1 MEMKTANKAWLGLF
15 AVLAATVM
23 NILDSTIVNVAAPA
37 ISADL
42 GASFSDLQWI
52 AAGYTLALAAGLL
65 TGGRLGDMFGRKR
78 ILMIG
83 LVGFVAA
90 SLSCSLAWAPEV
102 LIASRVVQGLFG
114 SIMIPQ
120 CFGLIRDL
128 FGANVGKAFAAFG
141 PAIGLST
148 ILGPV
153 VAGLLT
159 DGAGWRSV
167 FAINLPLGLF
177 ALIAGAKAL
186 PLIDGKRAGGLDV
199 IGALVAGVA
208 MFLLV
213 FPLVQGR
220 ELGWPAW
227 TLAMAAS
234 AIIAF
239 GIFLWYQISRKS
251 QGKTPLVQLS
261 VFAKRS
267 YTSGVVFVVVFFGAI
282 VGFSLAVGLFLQLGL
297 GQSPIRASLTMA
309 SWAIGA
315 FLGSGFAATMMAKL
329 GRRILHIGLS
339 MMAGALALLYPVF
352 ADFSTLKMALPMALY
367 GIGMGMI
374 FVPLFDII
382 MGEVKDRE
390 VGSASSMLESI
401 QQMGS
406 SLGVAVL
413 GTVFFT
419 TVGRDS
425 FAAASEQ
432 VTLIAL
438 GMTLLALALA
448 FLLPRKAR
456 GHAVAVPSSVTE
468 ATATE
473 ATATKATA
481 TKATA
486 TATDVTATDVTAT
499 DVTATDVTATD
510 VTATDVTATATD
522 ATDVTATATA
532 TATENAPEPEFAHA

>member
-1 MEMKTANKAWLGLF
+1 MQTKTANRAWIGLF

-37 ISADL
+37 ISVDL
-42 GASFSDLQWI
+42 GATYSDLQWI
-52 AAGYTLALAAGLL
+52 AAGYTLALAVGLL

-90 SLSCSLAWAPEV
+90 SLSCSVAWAPEA

-114 SIMIPQ
+114 AIMIPQ

-128 FGANVGKAFAAFG
+128 FGPQHIGKAFAAFG

-159 DGAGWRSV
+159 DGAGWRAV

-177 ALIAGAKAL
+177 AIVAGAKTLPFIDGRREGGLDVMGALIAGA
-186 PLIDGKRAGGLDV
+186 G
-199 IGALVAGVA
+199 

-227 TLAMAAS
+227 TLAMAVS

-239 GIFLWYQISRKS
+239 GIFTRYQMSRKS
-251 QGKTPLVQLS
+251 RGKTPLVQLS

-309 SWAIGA
+309 AWAVGA
-315 FLGSGFAATMMAKL
+315 FLGSAFGATMMARL

-339 MMAGALALLYPVF
+339 MMAAGLALLYPVF
-352 ADFSTLKMALPMALY
+352 ADFSTLKMALPMGLY

-413 GTVFFT
+413 GTVLFT
-419 TVGRDS
+419 TVGKQT
-425 FAAASEQ
+425 FVAASQQ

-438 GMTLLALALA
+438 GLTVLSLALA

-456 GHAVAVPSSVTE
+456 AHTVDPAAPAVDSVETR
-468 ATATE
+468 
-473 ATATKATA
+473 
-481 TKATA
+481 
-486 TATDVTATDVTAT
+486 
-499 DVTATDVTATD
+499 
-510 VTATDVTATATD
+510 
-522 ATDVTATATA
+522 
-532 TATENAPEPEFAHA
+532 EPALV

>member
-1 MEMKTANKAWLGLF
+1 MEMKTANPGRSAWLGLC

-42 GASFSDLQWI
+42 GATYSDLQWI
-52 AAGYTLALAAGLL
+52 AASYTLALAVGLL

-78 ILMIG
+78 ILTIG
-83 LVGFVAA
+83 LIGFVAA

-102 LIASRVVQGLFG
+102 LIVSRVVQGLFG
-114 SIMIPQ
+114 AIMIPQ

-128 FGANVGKAFAAFG
+128 FGPQHIGKAFAAFG
-141 PAIGLST
+141 PAIGLAT

-159 DGAGWRSV
+159 DGAGWRAV
-167 FAINLPLGLF
+167 FAINLPIGLLS
-177 ALIAGAKAL
+177 LIVGARTL
-186 PLIDGKRAGGLDV
+186 PLIDGKREGGLDV
-199 IGALVAGVA
+199 LGALIAGA
-208 MFLLV
+208 GMFLLV

-227 TLAMAAS
+227 TIVMASS
-234 AIIAF
+234 AVAAF
-239 GIFLWYQISRKS
+239 GIFTRYQMSRKAK
-251 QGKTPLVQLS
+251 GKTPLVQLS

-297 GQSPIRASLTMA
+297 GQSPVKASLTMS
-309 SWAIGA
+309 SWAVGA
-315 FLGSGFAATMMAKL
+315 FLGSAFGATMMVKL

-339 MMAGALALLYPVF
+339 LMTAGLALLYPIL
-352 ADFSTLKMALPMALY
+352 SMNPNGWKMALPLALY

-419 TVGRDS
+419 TVGHDG
-425 FAAASEQ
+425 FLAASKQ

-438 GMTLLALALA
+438 GLTLLSLVLA
-448 FLLPRKAR
+448 FLLPRRAR
-456 GHAVAVPSSVTE
+456 AHAV
-468 ATATE
+468 
-473 ATATKATA
+473 
-481 TKATA
+481 
-486 TATDVTATDVTAT
+486 
-499 DVTATDVTATD
+499 
-510 VTATDVTATATD
+510 
-522 ATDVTATATA
+522 
-532 TATENAPEPEFAHA
+532 PEPAVLESAPTEREPALV

>member
-1 MEMKTANKAWLGLF
+1 MEMKTSNRPWLGLF
-15 AVLAATVM
+15 AILAATIM

-42 GASFSDLQWI
+42 GATYSGLQWI
-52 AAGYTLALAAGLL
+52 AAAYTLALAVGLL

-90 SLSCSLAWAPEV
+90 SLSCSAAWSPEA
-102 LIASRVVQGLFG
+102 LIGSRVVQGLFG
-114 SIMIPQ
+114 AIMIPQ
-120 CFGLIRDL
+120 GFGLIRDL
-128 FGANVGKAFAAFG
+128 FGPNVGKAFAAFG
-141 PAIGLST
+141 PVIGLST

-159 DGAGWRSV
+159 DSVGWRSV

-186 PLIDGKRAGGLDV
+186 PLIDGKRKGGLDV
-199 IGALVAGVA
+199 LGALIAGAA

-220 ELGWPAW
+220 EQGWPAW
-227 TLAMAAS
+227 TLLMAGS

-239 GIFLWYQISRKS
+239 GIFIRYQMSRKS

-282 VGFSLAVGLFLQLGL
+282 VGFSLSVGLFLQLGL

-309 SWAIGA
+309 AWAVGA
-315 FLGSGFAATMMAKL
+315 FLGSAFGATMMARL

-339 MMAGALALLYPVF
+339 MMAAGLALLYPVF

-390 VGSASSMLESI
+390 IGSASSMLESI
-401 QQMGS
+401 QQMGA

-419 TVGRDS
+419 TVAARS
-425 FAAASEQ
+425 FVAASQQ

-438 GMTLLALALA
+438 ALTLVSLALA
-448 FLLPRKAR
+448 FLLPRRAR
-456 GHAVAVPSSVTE
+456 AHTAPTPTE
-468 ATATE
+468 ADSPAETH
-473 ATATKATA
+473 
-481 TKATA
+481 
-486 TATDVTATDVTAT
+486 
-499 DVTATDVTATD
+499 
-510 VTATDVTATATD
+510 
-522 ATDVTATATA
+522 
-532 TATENAPEPEFAHA
+532 EPALV